1 MTQKLI
7 NLEKKSTDRNH
18 GEYITTKEFNKLLAD
33 NFAAKLKQANL
44 AYKNDIA
51 NFAKKTYFDER
62 LINISDKFTS
72 HKTQNILIQNESKA
86 EQDKIKKIGA
96 F

>member
-33 NFAAKLKQANL
+33 NFAARLKQANL

-51 NFAKKTYFDER
+51 NFAKKTYFDEK

-72 HKTQNILIQNESKA
+72 HKT
-86 EQDKIKKIGA
+86 
-96 F
+96 